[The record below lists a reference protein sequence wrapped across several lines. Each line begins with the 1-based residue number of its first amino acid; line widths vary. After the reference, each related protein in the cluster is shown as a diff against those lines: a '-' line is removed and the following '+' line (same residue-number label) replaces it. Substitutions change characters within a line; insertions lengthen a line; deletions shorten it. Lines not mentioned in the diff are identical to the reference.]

1 MAPVACPK
9 CSVVVF
15 ETASGRWRFD
25 PPTGC
30 VDLQGT
36 EWGAKGEFEW
46 CPTLALAMPDEVFW
60 PGQSHRDHVMRVAEQ
75 AQAGAK
81 DSGIFKK
88 RFRDLATKNFHASM
102 RLTIRGP
109 LPPLATGVRSAHASV
124 WKKTQ
129 ASIDNRHQT

>member
-9 CSVVVF
+9 CSVVVL
-15 ETASGRWRFD
+15 ETASGGWRFD

-46 CPTLALAMPDEVFW
+46 CPTLAVAMPDEVFW

-75 AQAGAK
+75 AQGGAK
-81 DSGIFKK
+81 EKAGSSGV
-88 RFRDLATKNFHASM
+88 
-102 RLTIRGP
+102 
-109 LPPLATGVRSAHASV
+109 PPSPPAEKTTARQDETG
-124 WKKTQ
+124 Q
-129 ASIDNRHQT
+129 ASTGDGGGRR

>member
-15 ETASGRWRFD
+15 ETASGGWRFD

-46 CPTLALAMPDEVFW
+46 CPTLAVAMPDEVFW

-81 DSGIFKK
+81 KKAESSKKDSE
-88 RFRDLATKNFHASM
+88 T
-102 RLTIRGP
+102 
-109 LPPLATGVRSAHASV
+109 
-124 WKKTQ
+124 
-129 ASIDNRHQT
+129 